1 MKCAVPML
9 LLACALWGYSFPVMQ
24 LTMDALR
31 GHVSRGNAPLQ
42 AGAASGEL
50 RELGL
55 RASFIGWRFGLGALV
70 MLLCFRAAR
79 EKFSRDEMRGGIQV
93 GVLFAAGMLCQ
104 ISGLRFILPSVS
116 SLLTGLTVIFTPL
129 VQSLLFKRPVGVR
142 AWLGVALAL
151 AGMAVLALPNPGACA
166 DCTVVEKPPIPHL
179 GELLTFAGAV
189 CFTAVLLS
197 IDHFGKLTHPVR
209 LTTAMFIVTSLT
221 TALIGAPLC
230 GAAVYRAAVWV
241 PLLHDM
247 KFLLLFGGLLIL
259 STVLANYFMY
269 RYQPEVSPTVA
280 SVIYCSEAVFAT
292 LWSLA
297 FHTEQLSKETA
308 AGGVLI
314 LGALAVTTLGA
325 SSPVAASVETS

>member
-1 MKCAVPML
+1 MKRAVPML

-31 GHVSRGNAPLQ
+31 GHVARGNAPLQ
-42 AGAASGEL
+42 TPGEMGEL

-55 RASFIGWRFGLGALV
+55 RASFLGWRFGLGALV

-79 EKFSRDEMRGGIQV
+79 DKFSRDEVRGGIQV
-93 GVLFAAGMLCQ
+93 GVLFSAGMLCQ

-129 VQSLLFKRPVGVR
+129 AQSMLFKRHVSAR

-151 AGMAVLALPNPGACA
+151 AGMAVLALPNPGAFA
-166 DCTVVEKPPIPHL
+166 DFSVVEKPPLPYL
-179 GELLTFAGAV
+179 GEWLTVAGAL

-197 IDHFGKLTHPVR
+197 IDHFGKRTNPVH

-221 TALIGAPLC
+221 TVLIGAPLC
-230 GAAVYRAAVWV
+230 GEAVYRASVWV
-241 PLLHDM
+241 PLLHDL
-247 KFLLLFGGLLIL
+247 KFLLLYGGLLLL

-269 RYQPEVSPTVA
+269 RYQPSVSPTVA
-280 SVIYCSEAVFAT
+280 SVIYCSESIFAT

-297 FHTEQLSKETA
+297 FQTEQLSKETT

-314 LGALAVTTLGA
+314 LCALAVTTLGE
-325 SSPVAASVETS
+325 SSPVEAKV